1 MPIVSDTALDAAAD
15 HIIRLR
21 AINAELLAALMAV
34 MADTED
40 LTPNFCADLSKDTL
54 RMIRA
59 AIAKAEAVT

>member
-15 HIIRLR
+15 HLR